1 MATSTMSMLR
11 NLESRIAGLV
21 EGTFGRVF
29 RTPVRPAELARRL
42 VKEMDANRTVSVSRT
57 YAPNEFVIWLSPED
71 REHTSPIEHEIV
83 DELAVRVLEHARAEK
98 LSLVARPAI
107 TFETDDRLHL
117 GEFGIQARL
126 VRPASGATGD
136 RPAVSPQEPSAPPP
150 VVQGEHGHTMIYST
164 SDRVQGE
171 LREDR
176 ASRLGRAFVV
186 VEGRRLAVPAS
197 GAVLGRSRDCD
208 VVLSDSNVSR
218 RHAEIRPSGSAWV
231 IEDLGST
238 NGVRVNGREI
248 STPTPITA
256 GDRIELGTAI
266 VSLEVE

>member
-1 MATSTMSMLR
+1 MAERKICVVTGTR
-11 NLESRIAGLV
+11 AGRP
-21 EGTFGRVF
+21 TYSN
-29 RTPVRPAELARRL
+29 PVILH
-42 VKEMDANRTVSVSRT
+42 RTVSVSRT

-71 REHTSPIEHEIV
+71 REQTSPIEHEIA

-98 LSLVARPAI
+98 LSLVARPVI

-126 VRPASGATGD
+126 VRPAAGGGGTGERPAVPD
-136 RPAVSPQEPSAPPP
+136 RPAPAAPAPPP

-164 SDRVQGE
+164 SERVQQP

-186 VEGRRLAVPAS
+186 AEGRRIAVPAS

-208 VVLSDSNVSR
+208 VVLADSNVSR
-218 RHAEIRPSGSAWV
+218 RHAEIRPATGGWIV
-231 IEDLGST
+231 EDLGST
-238 NGVRVNGREI
+238 NGVRVNGREVHAPTSI
-248 STPTPITA
+248 SS
-256 GDRIELGTAI
+256 GDRVELGTAL
-266 VSLEVE
+266 VTFEVE